1 MDIESSAIDFLEGK
15 PVQKGN
21 RGEHVSGGFDANA
34 AARKGVR
41 NEPLY
46 RCRSEGP
53 ITWPAFR
60 PDGAYAGDGRKQHP
74 AGSQNSINRPCGGG
88 QVVNVLERLS

>member
-1 MDIESSAIDFLEGK
+1 MDIVSSAIDFLEGK

-21 RGEHVSGGFDANA
+21 CGKHVSGGFDANA

-46 RCRSEGP
+46 RCWSKAP
-53 ITWPAFR
+53 IIWPALR
-60 PDGAYAGDGRKQHP
+60 PDGAYAGDGRKHHP
-74 AGSQNSINRPCGGG
+74 AGPGARIR
-88 QVVNVLERLS
+88 